1 MRETLIKKKLK
12 NDEKGITLIA
22 LVITIIV
29 LIILAGVAINMLSGD
44 NGILRQ
50 AAEAREQTE
59 EQSTLEQVRL
69 AVTTSMMNTGHEID
83 PSILKTELEKIDGV
97 TLPDG
102 EISLPVSIE
111 VDGTRYGIDA
121 EGESYVE
128 TWYYTDDNKIT
139 NGTTT
144 IELGDEINYNPAVDE
159 NGATVTAEYISPTS
173 KNGYTSQD
181 TDSEGGQKYVATAFD
196 QYADDE
202 TFAWRVLGVE
212 KGQILIMPTKN
223 ATTGSNS
230 NGYFRLGTSSSTNF
244 TNSQNA
250 YVNAVNELDSISAV
264 YGHGKGADGARSVKV
279 EDVNNITG
287 YIPEEEKQGAGNIY
301 GYGNEVTYSKEEDG
315 YIYYDWSGAA
325 THPTKGR
332 YQNFTYWTGSEWK
345 TLGVGE
351 SVTLTKNCYNYY
363 APDYKEISP
372 KANDNVY
379 SLLFDGIEDDLYY
392 WLGSSYVSTN
402 VDRAYLGVFLVYDSN
417 VSSNDGDLFD
427 SSGFASDGDYGVR
440 PAVYLKSDINLTPNE
455 TNAWDIN

>member
-1 MRETLIKKKLK
+1 MKNKKFK
-12 NDEKGITLIA
+12 NNQRGITLIA

-29 LIILAGVAINMLSGD
+29 LIILAGVAISMLSGD
-44 NGILRQ
+44 NGILNQ
-50 AAEAREQTE
+50 AARAREQTE

-83 PSILKTELEKIDGV
+83 PGILKTELEKIDGV

-102 EISLPVSIE
+102 ELSLPVSIE
-111 VDGTRYGIDA
+111 IDGTRYGIDA

-144 IELGDEINYNPAVDE
+144 IALGDTINYDATNGGTLSDDE
-159 NGATVTAEYISPTS
+159 YFYKSEVG
-173 KNGYTSQD
+173 KNGNS
-181 TDSEGGQKYVATAFD
+181 D
-196 QYADDE
+196 Q
-202 TFAWRVLGVE
+202 TFTVSAASGLTWKVLGVE
-212 KGQILIMPTKN
+212 KGQILIMPTTNLATGGKN
-223 ATTGSNS
+223 N
-230 NGYFRLGTSSSTNF
+230 NGMFYLGTPSSTNF

-250 YVNAVNELDSISAV
+250 YLNAVNELDSISEV

-279 EDVNNITG
+279 EDVDNIMTG
-287 YIPEEEKQGAGNIY
+287 FDKTTYQAGTVN

-315 YIYYDWSGAA
+315 YIYYDWSGAT

-351 SVTLTKNCYNYY
+351 SATLTSNYYNYS
-363 APDYKEISP
+363 ASSYKASSP

-379 SLLFDGIEDDLYY
+379 SLLFDGTNDDQYY
-392 WLGSSYVSTN
+392 WLGSSFVGTGSGDALFGVRYVYGSR
-402 VDRAYLGVFLVYDSN
+402 VDHYYLFYA
-417 VSSNDGDLFD
+417 
-427 SSGFASDGDYGVR
+427 SGTANRNDYGVR
-440 PAVYLKSDINLTPNE
+440 PAVYLKSDINLTSNG
-455 TNAWDIN
+455 TNAWDIS